1 MIRARQITPAQ
12 DVTANRTGTSCT
24 THATPT
30 GGGNAQSSPASSV
43 YRGKA
48 LRLLWREVRSRP
60 ALFLAIAPLFEEVRR
75 LLQASPGK
83 RPQMA
88 SPVSSRLGLT
98 ACRLKETAP
107 HRDLAPRN
115 LPDELAVSPRAME
128 LTLLRIGTISPGAG
142 ERTRPVSNAPPSPT
156 GSGAARKVLFKLA
169 DAGPSVD
176 GLLQQCGLLPDGN
189 KIC

>member
-24 THATPT
+24 THATAT

-88 SPVSSRLGLT
+88 SPFSSRLGLT

-128 LTLLRIGTISPGAG
+128 LALLRIGTISPGAG

-156 GSGAARKVLFKLA
+156 GSGAARQVLFKLA
-169 DAGPSVD
+169 PARPSVD
-176 GLLQQCGLLPDGN
+176 GLLQ
-189 KIC
+189 